1 MAIVTGE
8 KQPMVVNVDKKK
20 KSFEEKEYLICIECM
35 SGDLFWEV
43 VKGRTEAYSRI
54 KYTIYV
60 DAVNFDTSFILVEG
74 KSITERVSL
83 YAFLKH
89 VQDYFE
95 DGFDIDD
102 YVKGDFDE
110 EEFRKNN
117 NISEAMSISN
127 DERLDMKDIMNN
139 NIDYGEAEEE

>member
-35 SGDLFWEV
+35 SGDLHWEIA
-43 VKGRTEAYSRI
+43 KGRTEAYEYI
-54 KYTIYV
+54 KDIMNLYGI
-60 DAVNFDTSFILVEG
+60 DFDTSFILVEG
-74 KSITERVSL
+74 KSITERVSI

-95 DGFDIDD
+95 DGFDVDD
-102 YVKGDFDE
+102 YIIGDFDE

-127 DERLDMKDIMNN
+127 DERLDMKDIMDN
-139 NIDYGEAEEE
+139 NIDYSEAEEE